1 MMACTT
7 RQKIAELER
16 IKEAG
21 VLSTT
26 VDGVRVQYR
35 SMAELDKAI
44 RDLKEA
50 DPAIQN
56 RRPVVSRIK
65 LSGI

>member
-1 MMACTT
+1 MACTT

-35 SMAELDKAI
+35 SLEDLDKAI
-44 RDLKEA
+44 RDLKES
-50 DPAIQN
+50 DNTIEN